1 MWHSEVIGL
10 VATTMAH
17 EMGHNF
23 GMEHDTENCDCPDDR
38 CIMSP
43 ASSTMRP
50 SFWSS
55 CSLEYLALAFEH
67 GQSSSQLATSLGW
80 PNLSLLRCLLS
91 QLAPTTDKQTTISN

>member
-1 MWHSEVIGL
+1 MWDSEVIGL

-17 EMGHNF
+17 AMGHNF
-23 GMEHDTENCDCPDDR
+23 GMEDDTENCDCPDDR
-38 CIMSP
+38 CIMST

-67 GQSSSQLATSLGW
+67 GESLSESLAKTLGSRSG
-80 PNLSLLRCLLS
+80 LSYDCLH
-91 QLAPTTDKQTTISN
+91 